1 MKLDE
6 IARQPCSV
14 ARAVSVVGDGWS
26 LMLVRDAFY
35 GRTRFSDFVKYSGA
49 QRTIVSDRLKRLVAN
64 GIFER
69 VVYEEHPARHEYRL
83 TEKGADL
90 AHVMLALSAWG
101 DRWLDD
107 GTGQPIRITHAVCG
121 HDAGPRVSCAHC
133 DEDLDAGDLR
143 AEPGPGFPV
152 HGPTIFPLDH

>member
-1 MKLDE
+1 VKLDE
-6 IARQPCSV
+6 ISSQPCSV
-14 ARAVSVVGDGWS
+14 ARALSVVGDGWS

-49 QRTIVSDRLKRLVAN
+49 QRTIVSQRLKRLVAD

-69 VVYEEHPARHEYRL
+69 VVYAEHPVRHEYRL

-101 DRWLDD
+101 DRWLDE
-107 GTGQPIRITHAVCG
+107 GTGRPIRITHTGCG
-121 HDAGPRVSCAHC
+121 HDAGPRVACAHC
-133 DEDLDAGDLR
+133 GGDLDFADLR

-152 HGPTIFPLDH
+152 DGPAIFRRDH